1 MTRTSTRPSRYLRLW
16 YLTGVAGLAA
26 LLALTTTLP
35 VAGALEP
42 AAPEPLR
49 RAQKLRAQDIEARP
63 GVVALGWREGG
74 QPDQLYLGLSRDG
87 GASFLKGSGRLRK
100 FPLVGLAGR
109 GLSLAVCGRRDVRSA
124 WAVTALR
131 ARNDRAGDSDVL
143 LTRRGLARPAR
154 DASQLFITTPT
165 AKRQVRDADVACVG
179 DHHLAIAWLEKK
191 DGRVRAR
198 LAIRRLRRTGQSR
211 PVRAYNLGPALMR
224 GGIAVAAT
232 PDAVHVAWTK
242 HDRQHLRYERFEVLD
257 RRASR
262 FERGLARG
270 LAWRD
275 VERPV
280 LTARGRKVIAA
291 YSDAGDLKAKWSDDA
306 GASFGSAERLAAG
319 SSRSPSRARSI
330 TLSGKRIVIE
340 AIDRTSGTRV
350 PTRLESRDLGAS
362 WNRLV
367 FGNDGVRLAALEKI
381 DYRSSRLKV
390 LLHDDGAR
398 VDTLRARHEVP

>member
-1 MTRTSTRPSRYLRLW
+1 MPRTSSHSFRSTQLRNLAAA
-16 YLTGVAGLAA
+16 VGLAA

-42 AAPEPLR
+42 TAPEPLR
-49 RAQKLRAQDIEARP
+49 RAQKLRAQDIEARAD
-63 GVVALGWREGG
+63 VVALGWREGG

-87 GASFLKGSGRLRK
+87 GASFLRGSGRLRK
-100 FPLVGLAGR
+100 FPLAGLAGR
-109 GLSLAVCGRRDVRSA
+109 GLSLALCGRGDVRSV
-124 WAVTALR
+124 WAVTAVR
-131 ARNDRAGDSDVL
+131 ARNDRAGDADVL

-154 DASQLFITTPT
+154 DAGQLFITTPT
-165 AKRQVRDADVACVG
+165 AKRQVREADVACVG

-211 PVRAYNLGPALMR
+211 PVRAYNLGPAQMR

-232 PDAVHVAWTK
+232 PDAVHVVWTK
-242 HDRQHLRYERFEVLD
+242 NDRQHLRYERFAVRD
-257 RRASR
+257 RKASR
-262 FERGLARG
+262 FERGMARG

-280 LTARGRKVIAA
+280 LTARGRKVVAA
-291 YSDAGDLKAKWSDDA
+291 YSDAGDLKVKWSDDA
-306 GASFGSAERLAAG
+306 GATFGSAQRVASGTPRA
-319 SSRSPSRARSI
+319 PARARSI
-330 TLSGKRIVIE
+330 ALSGRRVVIA
-340 AIDRTSGTRV
+340 AIDRSSGSRV
-350 PTRLESRDLGAS
+350 PTRIESADLGGS
-362 WNRLV
+362 WSRLV

-381 DYRSSRLKV
+381 DYSRSRLKV
-390 LLHDDGAR
+390 LLHDDGTR